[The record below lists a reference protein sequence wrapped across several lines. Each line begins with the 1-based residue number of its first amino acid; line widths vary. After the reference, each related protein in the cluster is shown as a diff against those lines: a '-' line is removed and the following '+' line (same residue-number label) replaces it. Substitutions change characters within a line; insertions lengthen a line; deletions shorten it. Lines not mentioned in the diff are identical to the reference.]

1 MLKWR
6 VRIGVTSFVFVFT
19 RTITFRKLSFV
30 RYVEASEGAG
40 ARGWDKI
47 APFGSSMWYIVPWF
61 VNDAMFWLQMYIFPV
76 CTLIGALK
84 KD

>member
-1 MLKWR
+1 MHHSQGRNVKVGVPTDFWR

-40 ARGWDKI
+40 DERMG
-47 APFGSSMWYIVPWF
+47 
-61 VNDAMFWLQMYIFPV
+61 
-76 CTLIGALK
+76 
-84 KD
+84 